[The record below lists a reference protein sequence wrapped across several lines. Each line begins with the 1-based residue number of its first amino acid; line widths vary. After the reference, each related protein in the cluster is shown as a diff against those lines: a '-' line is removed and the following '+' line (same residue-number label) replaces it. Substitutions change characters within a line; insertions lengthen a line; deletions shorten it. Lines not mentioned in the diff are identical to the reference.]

1 MKHDMKDMDIDIGD
15 MVGQFYSDHPRG
27 ILRIKS
33 TDDARGDS
41 GVEHMIL
48 PDAQPL
54 YRWVAR
60 HEYDVNKLYLLPKPF
75 KEWCV
80 KQGHHYS
87 AIREM
92 IFKELNGK
100 TAKMR
105 LGRGTK
111 LNLPPQH
118 VLELSW
124 SYEEFTA
131 KQQEVADLISV
142 KDDDTGKTD

>member
-1 MKHDMKDMDIDIGD
+1 
-15 MVGQFYSDHPRG
+15 
-27 ILRIKS
+27 
-33 TDDARGDS
+33 
-41 GVEHMIL
+41 
-48 PDAQPL
+48 
-54 YRWVAR
+54 
-60 HEYDVNKLYLLPKPF
+60 
-75 KEWCV
+75 
-80 KQGHHYS
+80 
-87 AIREM
+87 M

-131 KQQEVADLISV
+131 KQQEIADLISV
-142 KDDDTGKTD
+142 KDDDTSKTD